1 MWGRGNRFSWT
12 GRRGRETS
20 QSASGYGALNDDA
33 VAHEEVE
40 ALRRAQFD
48 ARC

>member
-1 MWGRGNRFSWT
+1 
-12 GRRGRETS
+12 
-20 QSASGYGALNDDA
+20 LNDDA
-33 VAHEEVE
+33 VAFGKRVLEGKRELPSRDEDDGAHEEVE